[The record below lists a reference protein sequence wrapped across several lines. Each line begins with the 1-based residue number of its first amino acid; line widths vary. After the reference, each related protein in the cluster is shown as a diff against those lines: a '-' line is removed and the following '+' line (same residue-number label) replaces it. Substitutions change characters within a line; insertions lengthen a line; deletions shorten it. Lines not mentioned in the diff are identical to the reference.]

1 MFGAVRQSITRKLML
16 GVMVTTLTALLV
28 ACASML
34 ILDIRNYQT
43 GWADDLRAQADIL
56 AEVSKPA
63 LEFNDAKVAQ
73 ENLLQLRA
81 RPLIAGAA
89 IYRPDGSLFAWYA
102 KEGQDRSRL
111 PKALPHEGRTIDGGD
126 ISVAIRMQRNGE
138 LIGVAYVAAE
148 YPLMAQV
155 KRYLIILGAVLGGS
169 LLVALLMS
177 SWLQAAIIK
186 PVLALTTAVEQ
197 AMRRRD
203 FSMRVPKTTE
213 DEVGVL
219 VDAFNGMLGEV
230 GERTRALETS
240 HAQMQHE
247 MEVRIAAEEAV
258 RQLNSSLEQRIRDRT
273 AELEKTHAQLRQS
286 QKLEAIGQLT
296 GGVAHD
302 FNNVLQVISGN
313 LQLLQMS
320 FAGNPEAQRRLE
332 SASFAADR
340 GAKLS
345 SQLLAFARRHPLQPV
360 ATNIGRVLRG
370 MDDLL
375 RRALGESVQIETVVA
390 GGLWTTMADP
400 HQLENVILNLAI
412 NARDAMKGDGRLTLE
427 LNNAMLD
434 DQYVLNEPDVTPGQY
449 VMLAIS
455 DTGCGMP
462 PEVVAR
468 AFEPF
473 FTTKREGEGTGL
485 GLSMAYGFVKQSH
498 GHIRIYSEVG
508 SGTTIKIYL
517 PRSMQP
523 EVELP
528 NLRNAPVVG
537 GSETIL
543 VVEDDLAVQATV
555 VDILRGLGYHVLKA
569 SDGQGALTILQSGV
583 PVDLLFTDVVMPGPV
598 RSIEVARQAKQML
611 PKIEVLFTSGYTQ
624 NAIVHGGRLDPGV
637 ELISKPY
644 RRDELARKIRQ
655 LFAGRREGITVVP
668 DAHPAPA
675 VPASSSMP
683 EQAAAADASL
693 SVSTQPLSILVVE
706 DNPDARAMLSEL
718 LLVLGHAVEGAGSA
732 EQALEILA
740 EKQFEI
746 LLTDHSLPGMSGL
759 ELVRTLVARGSKM
772 KIIFSSGYG
781 EPDVPGLEIR
791 PSFLPKPFT
800 LAALQKVLEEA
811 SSENGAQIKSA

>member
-1 MFGAVRQSITRKLML
+1 MFGAVRQSISRKLVL
-16 GVMVTTLTALLV
+16 GVLLTTLTALLV

-34 ILDIRNYQT
+34 VLDIRGYQA
-43 GWADDLRAQADIL
+43 GWVGDLQAQADII
-56 AEVSKPA
+56 AQVTQPA
-63 LEFNDAKVAQ
+63 LEFNDTKVAQ

-89 IYRPDGSLFAWYA
+89 VYRPDGSVFAYYA
-102 KEGQDRSRL
+102 KTPEDVQRL
-111 PKALPHEGRTIDGGD
+111 PKRLPRAGNMVDGGK
-126 ISVAIRMQRNGE
+126 IAVATRMLRNGE
-138 LIGVAYVAAE
+138 VAGIVYLEAE

-155 KRYLIILGAVLGGS
+155 KRYLSILGAVLFGS
-169 LLVALLMS
+169 LLVAMLMS

-186 PVLALTTAVEQ
+186 PVLALTEAVDQ
-197 AMRRRD
+197 VIRRRD
-203 FSMRVPKTTE
+203 FSMRVTKTTE

-230 GERTRALETS
+230 GERAKALEAS
-240 HAQMQHE
+240 NSKMQHE
-247 MEVRIAAEEAV
+247 VEVRIEAEEAV
-258 RQLNSSLEQRIRDRT
+258 RQLNNSLEERIRERT
-273 AELEKTHAQLRQS
+273 VELEKTHAQLRQS

-320 FAGNPEAQRRLE
+320 LAGNPEAQRRLE
-332 SASFAADR
+332 TAAFAADR

-360 ATNIGRVLRG
+360 ATSIGRVLRG

-390 GGLWTTMADP
+390 GGLWTTMVDP

-434 DQYVLNEPDVTPGQY
+434 DNYVLHEPEVAPGQY

-485 GLSMAYGFVKQSH
+485 GLSMAYGFVKQSN

-508 SGTTIKIYL
+508 SGTTIKVYL

-537 GSETIL
+537 GTETIL

-555 VDILRGLGYHVLKA
+555 VDMLQALGYRVLKA
-569 SDGQGALTILQSGV
+569 NDGQSALTILQSGI
-583 PVDLLFTDVVMPGPV
+583 PIDMLFTDVVMPGPV
-598 RSIEVARQAKQML
+598 RSIEVARQAKEML
-611 PKIEVLFTSGYTQ
+611 PGIEVLFTSGYTQ
-624 NAIVHGGRLDPGV
+624 NAIVHGGRLDEGV

-655 LFAGRREGITVVP
+655 LFAARKHG
-668 DAHPAPA
+668 APA
-675 VPASSSMP
+675 AAQAQAQVPAQVPATEAMP
-683 EQAAAADASL
+683 VA
-693 SVSTQPLSILVVE
+693 VTPLSILVVE

-718 LLVLGHAVEGAGSA
+718 LLLLGHSVEGAGSA
-732 EQALEILA
+732 ELALEMLA
-740 EKQFEI
+740 QREFDV

-759 ELVRTLVARGSKM
+759 ELARIVAARNTAI

-781 EPDVPGLEIR
+781 APAATDLAIKPL
-791 PSFLPKPFT
+791 FLPKPFT
-800 LAALQKVLEEA
+800 LAALQKVLDELRCEG
-811 SSENGAQIKSA
+811 SVPG

>member
-1 MFGAVRQSITRKLML
+1 MLM
-16 GVMVTTLTALLV
+16 
-28 ACASML
+28 
-34 ILDIRNYQT
+34 LDIRNYQT
-43 GWADDLRAQADIL
+43 GWADDLHAQADIL
-56 AEVSKPA
+56 AQVTKPA
-63 LEFNDAKVAQ
+63 LEFNDVKVAQ

-81 RPLIAGAA
+81 RPLIVNAA
-89 IYRPDGSLFAWYA
+89 VYRPDGSVFASYG
-102 KEGQDRSRL
+102 KTEQDLQRL
-111 PKALPHEGRTIDGGD
+111 PKRMPRTGNVIDGGR
-126 ISVAIRMQRNGE
+126 IAVATGMLRNGD
-138 LIGVAYVAAE
+138 LIGTVYVQAE

-155 KRYLIILGAVLGGS
+155 QRYLAILGAVLLGS
-169 LLVALLMS
+169 LLVAMLMS

-186 PVLALTTAVEQ
+186 PVLALTAGVEQ
-197 AMRRRD
+197 VIRRRD
-203 FSMRVPKTTE
+203 FSMRVAKTTE

-230 GERTRALETS
+230 GARARDLEQS
-240 HAQMQHE
+240 HARMQHE
-247 MEVRIAAEEAV
+247 VTIRVEAEEAV
-258 RQLNSSLEQRIRDRT
+258 RQLNNSLEERIRERT
-273 AELEKTHAQLRQS
+273 TELEKTHAQLRQS

-302 FNNVLQVISGN
+302 FNNVLQVIAGN

-320 FAGNPEAQRRLE
+320 LGGNPEAQRRLE
-332 SASFAADR
+332 AAAFAADR

-370 MDDLL
+370 MDELL

-434 DQYVLNEPDVTPGQY
+434 DHYVLHEPEVSPGQY

-462 PEVVAR
+462 PEVAAR

-485 GLSMAYGFVKQSH
+485 GLSMAYGFVKQSN

-508 SGTTIKIYL
+508 NGTTIKIYL

-555 VDILRGLGYHVLKA
+555 VDMLQGLGYRVLKA
-569 SDGQGALTILQSGV
+569 SDGQGALTILQSGI
-583 PVDLLFTDVVMPGPV
+583 PVDMLFTDVVMPGPV
-598 RSIEVARQAKQML
+598 RSIEVARQAKQMF
-611 PKIEVLFTSGYTQ
+611 PAIEVLFTSGYTQ

-655 LFAGRREGITVVP
+655 LFAARKESAAPSAPSAPPAPVTL
-668 DAHPAPA
+668 PAPA
-675 VPASSSMP
+675 S
-683 EQAAAADASL
+683 AAASEAEEPAL
-693 SVSTQPLSILVVE
+693 AGATIPKSILVVE
-706 DNPDARAMLSEL
+706 DNQDARAMLGEL
-718 LLVLGHAVEGAGSA
+718 LLILGHSVEAVGSA
-732 EQALEILA
+732 EQALEVLA
-740 EKQFEI
+740 ERRFDI
-746 LLTDHSLPGMSGL
+746 LLTDHSLPGMNGL
-759 ELVRTLVARGSKM
+759 ELARTVVAREYRM
-772 KIIFSSGYG
+772 RIIFSSGYG
-781 EPDVPGLEIR
+781 AQATPGLDIK
-791 PSFLPKPFT
+791 PAFLPKPFT
-800 LAALQKVLEEA
+800 LAALQKVLDEA
-811 SSENGAQIKSA
+811 TCADGV

>member
-1 MFGAVRQSITRKLML
+1 MLGAVKQSISRKLVL
-16 GVMVTTLTALLV
+16 GVLVTTVTTVLA
-28 ACASML
+28 ASASML
-34 ILDIRNYQT
+34 VLDIRNYQT
-43 GWADDLRAQADIL
+43 GWADDLQAQADIL
-56 AEVSKPA
+56 AEVTKPA

-73 ENLLQLRA
+73 ENLSQLRA
-81 RPLIAGAA
+81 RPLVVDAALYRADGAV
-89 IYRPDGSLFAWYA
+89 FASYA
-102 KEGQDRSRL
+102 RTAQDVQRL
-111 PKALPHEGRTIDGGD
+111 PKGLPGTGHMIDGGR
-126 ISVAIRMQRNGE
+126 IAVATKMLRNGE
-138 LIGVAYVAAE
+138 LVGIVYVEAE

-155 KRYLIILGAVLGGS
+155 KRYLVILGAVLLGS
-169 LLVALLMS
+169 LLIAMLMS
-177 SWLQAAIIK
+177 SWLQAAIIR
-186 PVLALTTAVEQ
+186 PVLALTAAVDQ
-197 AMRRRD
+197 VIRRRD

-230 GERTRALETS
+230 GERAKALEAS

-247 MEVRIAAEEAV
+247 VKVRVEAEEAV
-258 RQLNSSLEQRIRDRT
+258 RQLNNTLEERIHERT
-273 AELEKTHAQLRQS
+273 AELEKAHAQLRQS

-302 FNNVLQVISGN
+302 FNNVLQVIAGN

-320 FAGNPEAQRRLE
+320 LAGNPEAQRRLE
-332 SASFAADR
+332 AAAFAADR

-345 SQLLAFARRHPLQPV
+345 SQLLAFARRHPLQP
-360 ATNIGRVLRG
+360 ASTNIGRVLRG

-390 GGLWTTMADP
+390 GGLWTTLVDP

-434 DQYVLNEPDVTPGQY
+434 DNYVLHEPEVAPGQY

-462 PEVVAR
+462 PDVIAR

-485 GLSMAYGFVKQSH
+485 GLSMAYGFVKQSN

-543 VVEDDLAVQATV
+543 VVEDDLAVQGTV
-555 VDILRGLGYHVLKA
+555 VDMLQGLGYRVLKA
-569 SDGQGALTILQSGV
+569 NDGQGALTILQSGI
-583 PVDLLFTDVVMPGPV
+583 PVDMLFTDVVMPGPV
-598 RSIEVARQAKQML
+598 RSIEVARQAKEMF
-611 PKIEVLFTSGYTQ
+611 PAIEVLFTSGYTQ

-655 LFAGRREGITVVP
+655 LFAARKEARPVQAPEPATVP
-668 DAHPAPA
+668 DAAPEA
-675 VPASSSMP
+675 ADLGL
-683 EQAAAADASL
+683 AAASK
-693 SVSTQPLSILVVE
+693 PMSILVVE
-706 DNPDARAMLSEL
+706 DNPDARTMLGEL
-718 LLVLGHAVEGAGSA
+718 LLILGHSVEGVGSA
-732 EQALEILA
+732 EQALDMLA
-740 EKQFEI
+740 QKQFDV
-746 LLTDHSLPGMSGL
+746 LLTDHSLPRMSGL
-759 ELVRTLVARGSKM
+759 ELARTVLARGTGM
-772 KIIFSSGYG
+772 KIIFSSGFG
-781 EPDVPGLEIR
+781 APAAADLDIKPA
-791 PSFLPKPFT
+791 FLPKPFT
-800 LAALQKVLEEA
+800 LAALQNVLDEVGCDHQ
-811 SSENGAQIKSA
+811 S

>member
-1 MFGAVRQSITRKLML
+1 MFGAVKQSISRKLVL
-16 GVMVTTLTALLV
+16 GVLVTTLIALLV
-28 ACASML
+28 ACATML
-34 ILDIRNYQT
+34 VLDVRNYQT
-43 GWADDLRAQADIL
+43 GWADDLQAQADIL
-56 AEVSKPA
+56 AEVTKPA
-63 LEFNDAKVAQ
+63 LEFNDAPVARD
-73 ENLLQLRA
+73 NLLQLRA
-81 RPLIAGAA
+81 RPPIVTAA
-89 IYRPDGSLFAWYA
+89 IYRPDGSVFASYA
-102 KEGQDRSRL
+102 KTAQDVQRL
-111 PKALPHEGRTIDGGD
+111 PKRLPQAGHAIDGGR
-126 ISVAIRMQRNGE
+126 IAVATRMLRNDE
-138 LIGVAYVAAE
+138 LIGIVYVEAE

-155 KRYLIILGAVLGGS
+155 QRYLSILAAVLFGS
-169 LLVALLMS
+169 LLVAMLMS
-177 SWLQAAIIK
+177 SWLQTAIIK
-186 PVLALTTAVEQ
+186 PVLALTAAVDQ
-197 AMRRRD
+197 VIRRRD
-203 FSMRVPKTTE
+203 FSMRVEKTTE

-230 GERTRALETS
+230 GERAKALEES
-240 HAQMQHE
+240 NARLKHE
-247 MEVRIAAEEAV
+247 VAVRIEAEEAV
-258 RQLNSSLEQRIRDRT
+258 RQLNNSLEQRIRDRT

-302 FNNVLQVISGN
+302 FNNVLQVIAGN
-313 LQLLQMS
+313 LQLLQMTL
-320 FAGNPEAQRRLE
+320 AGNPDAQRRLE
-332 SASFAADR
+332 SAIFAADR

-370 MDDLL
+370 MDELL

-390 GGLWTTMADP
+390 GGLWTTLVDP

-434 DQYVLNEPDVTPGQY
+434 DNYVLHEPEVSPGQY

-462 PEVVAR
+462 PEVIAR

-485 GLSMAYGFVKQSH
+485 GLSMAYGFVKQSN

-508 SGTTIKIYL
+508 SGTTIKVYL

-528 NLRNAPVVG
+528 NLRNAPVMG
-537 GSETIL
+537 GTETIL

-555 VDILRGLGYHVLKA
+555 VDMLQGLGYRVLKA
-569 SDGQGALTILQSGV
+569 NDGQGALTILQSGI
-583 PVDLLFTDVVMPGPV
+583 PIDMLFTDVVMPGPV

-611 PKIEVLFTSGYTQ
+611 PAIEVLFTSGYTQ

-655 LFAGRREGITVVP
+655 LFA
-668 DAHPAPA
+668 AHKERAPETPAAVSAPAPVQALEAEPA
-675 VPASSSMP
+675 V
-683 EQAAAADASL
+683 AA
-693 SVSTQPLSILVVE
+693 QPMSILVVE
-706 DNPDARAMLSEL
+706 DNTDARTMLSEL
-718 LLVLGHAVEGAGSA
+718 LLILGHAVEGVGSA
-732 EQALEILA
+732 EQALALLEH
-740 EKQFEI
+740 KRFDV

-759 ELVRTLVARGSKM
+759 ELARTVQARADGM
-772 KIIFSSGYG
+772 KIVFSSGYG
-781 EPDVPGLEIR
+781 APAAEDLGFKPA
-791 PSFLPKPFT
+791 FLPKPFT
-800 LAALQKVLEEA
+800 LAALQAVLEGLGQ
-811 SSENGAQIKSA
+811 ENTARNRPQPDHQA

>member
-1 MFGAVRQSITRKLML
+1 MFGAIRHSISRKLVL
-16 GVMVTTLTALLV
+16 GVLLTTLTALLV
-28 ACASML
+28 ACTSML
-34 ILDIRNYQT
+34 VLDIRAYQA
-43 GWADDLRAQADIL
+43 GWAGDLQAQADII
-56 AEVSKPA
+56 AQVTQPA
-63 LEFNDAKVAQ
+63 LEFNDTKVAQ

-81 RPLIAGAA
+81 RPLIAAA
-89 IYRPDGSLFAWYA
+89 AVYRADGSLFAYYV
-102 KEGQDRSRL
+102 KTPEDLQRL
-111 PKALPHEGRTIDGGD
+111 PKRGPRAGHTIDGGQ
-126 ISVAIRMQRNGE
+126 ISVASAMLRNRE
-138 LIGVAYVAAE
+138 LAGTVYLQAE

-155 KRYLIILGAVLGGS
+155 RRYLGILGAVLLGS
-169 LLVALLMS
+169 LLIALLMS
-177 SWLQAAIIK
+177 SWLQTAIIK
-186 PVLALTTAVEQ
+186 PVLALTEAVDQ
-197 AMRRRD
+197 VIRRRD
-203 FSMRVPKTTE
+203 FSMRVTKTTE

-230 GERTRALETS
+230 GDRAKALEES
-240 HAQMQHE
+240 NARMQHE
-247 MEVRIAAEEAV
+247 VAVRIEAEDAV
-258 RQLNSSLEQRIRDRT
+258 RRLNNSLEERIRERT
-273 AELEKTHAQLRQS
+273 VELEKAHAQLRQS

-320 FAGNPEAQRRLE
+320 LAGNPEAQRRLE
-332 SASFAADR
+332 TAAFAADR

-345 SQLLAFARRHPLQPV
+345 SQLLAFARRHPLQP
-360 ATNIGRVLRG
+360 ASTNIGRVLRG

-375 RRALGESVQIETVVA
+375 RRALGESVHIETVVA
-390 GGLWTTMADP
+390 GGLWTTLVDP

-412 NARDAMKGDGRLTLE
+412 NGRDAMKGEGKLTLE

-434 DQYVLNEPDVTPGQY
+434 DDYVLYEPEVAAGQY

-462 PEVVAR
+462 PEVAAR

-485 GLSMAYGFVKQSH
+485 GLSMAYGFVKQSN

-543 VVEDDLAVQATV
+543 VVEDDLSVQATV
-555 VDILRGLGYHVLKA
+555 VDMLQALGYRVLKA
-569 SDGQGALTILQSGV
+569 NDGQGALTILQSGI
-583 PVDLLFTDVVMPGPV
+583 PIDMLFTDVVMPGPV
-598 RSIEVARQAKQML
+598 RSIEVARQAKEMF
-611 PKIEVLFTSGYTQ
+611 PNIEVLFTSGYTQ

-655 LFAGRREGITVVP
+655 LFAARK
-668 DAHPAPA
+668 DKAPA
-675 VPASSSMP
+675 AIEAPAQALAPAAQASSEPGMP
-683 EQAAAADASL
+683 GAVA
-693 SVSTQPLSILVVE
+693 PLSILVVE

-718 LLVLGHAVEGAGSA
+718 LMLLGHSVEGVGSA
-732 EQALEILA
+732 EQALEVLA
-740 EKQFEI
+740 EKRFDV
-746 LLTDHSLPGMSGL
+746 LLTDYSLPGMSGL
-759 ELVRTLVARGSKM
+759 DLARRVTEGDDMKSGM

-781 EPDVPGLEIR
+781 APVAGDLAIKPL
-791 PSFLPKPFT
+791 FLPKPFT
-800 LAALQKVLEEA
+800 LAALQKVLDELSYA
-811 SSENGAQIKSA
+811 GSV

>member
-1 MFGAVRQSITRKLML
+1 MFGAVRHSISRKLVL
-16 GVMVTTLTALLV
+16 GVLLTTLTALLV

-34 ILDIRNYQT
+34 VLDIRGYQA
-43 GWADDLRAQADIL
+43 GWVGDLQAQADII
-56 AEVSKPA
+56 AQVTQPA
-63 LEFNDAKVAQ
+63 LEFNDTKVAQ

-89 IYRPDGSLFAWYA
+89 VYRPDGSMFAYYA
-102 KEGQDRSRL
+102 KTPEEVQRL
-111 PKALPHEGRTIDGGD
+111 PKRLPRAGNTIDGGK
-126 ISVAIRMQRNGE
+126 IAVATRMLRNGE
-138 LIGVAYVAAE
+138 VAGIVYLEAE
-148 YPLMAQV
+148 YPLMTQV
-155 KRYLIILGAVLGGS
+155 KRYLSILGAVLFGS
-169 LLVALLMS
+169 LLVAMLMS

-186 PVLALTTAVEQ
+186 PVLALTEAVDQ
-197 AMRRRD
+197 VIRRRD

-230 GERTRALETS
+230 GERAKALEAS
-240 HAQMQHE
+240 NSKMQHE
-247 MEVRIAAEEAV
+247 VEVRIEAEEAV
-258 RQLNSSLEQRIRDRT
+258 RQLNNSLEERIRERT
-273 AELEKTHAQLRQS
+273 VELEKTHAQLRQS

-320 FAGNPEAQRRLE
+320 LAGNPEAQRRLE
-332 SASFAADR
+332 TAAFAADR

-360 ATNIGRVLRG
+360 ATSIGRVLRG

-375 RRALGESVQIETVVA
+375 RRALGESVHIETVVA
-390 GGLWTTMADP
+390 GGLWTTMVDP

-434 DQYVLNEPDVTPGQY
+434 DNYVLHEPEVAPGQY

-455 DTGCGMP
+455 DTGSGMP
-462 PEVVAR
+462 PDVVAR

-485 GLSMAYGFVKQSH
+485 GLSMAYGFVKQSN

-508 SGTTIKIYL
+508 SGTTIKVYL
-517 PRSMQP
+517 PRSTQP

-537 GSETIL
+537 GTETIL

-555 VDILRGLGYHVLKA
+555 VDMLQALGYRVLKA
-569 SDGQGALTILQSGV
+569 NDGQSALTILQSGI
-583 PVDLLFTDVVMPGPV
+583 PIDMLFTDVVMPGPV
-598 RSIEVARQAKQML
+598 RSIEVARQAKEML
-611 PKIEVLFTSGYTQ
+611 PGIEVLFTSGYTQ
-624 NAIVHGGRLDPGV
+624 NAIVHGGRLDEGV

-655 LFAGRREGITVVP
+655 LFAARKHG
-668 DAHPAPA
+668 APA
-675 VPASSSMP
+675 AQAQAPMQAPAAEAMP
-683 EQAAAADASL
+683 VA
-693 SVSTQPLSILVVE
+693 VTPLSILVVE

-718 LLVLGHAVEGAGSA
+718 LLLLGHSVEGAGSA
-732 EQALEILA
+732 ELALEMLA
-740 EKQFEI
+740 EREFDV

-759 ELVRTLVARGSKM
+759 ELARIVAARNTAI

-781 EPDVPGLEIR
+781 APAATDLAIKPL
-791 PSFLPKPFT
+791 FLPKPFT
-800 LAALQKVLEEA
+800 LAALQKVLEELRCEG
-811 SSENGAQIKSA
+811 SVPG

>member
-1 MFGAVRQSITRKLML
+1 MFGAVKQSISRKLVL
-16 GVMVTTLTALLV
+16 GVLMTTLTALLV

-34 ILDIRNYQT
+34 VLDVRNYQT

-56 AEVSKPA
+56 ATVTQPA

-81 RPLIAGAA
+81 RPLITIAA
-89 IYRPDGSLFAWYA
+89 IYRPDGSLFAWYSKSPEDA
-102 KEGQDRSRL
+102 RKL
-111 PKALPHEGRTIDGGD
+111 PKSLPHEGRTIDGGE
-126 ISVAIRMQRNGE
+126 IAVAIRMLRNGE
-138 LIGVAYVAAE
+138 TVGIAYVEAE

-155 KRYLIILGAVLGGS
+155 RRYLTILAAVLVGS
-169 LLVALLMS
+169 LLIAMLMS

-186 PVLALTTAVEQ
+186 PVLALTEAVDQ
-197 AMRRRD
+197 VIRRRD

-230 GERTRALETS
+230 GERAKALEAS
-240 HAQMQHE
+240 HLQMQHE
-247 MEVRIAAEEAV
+247 MEERITAEEAV
-258 RQLNSSLEQRIRDRT
+258 RELNNSLEERIRERT
-273 AELEKTHAQLRQS
+273 VELEKTHAQLRQS

-302 FNNVLQVISGN
+302 FNNVLQVIAGN

-320 FAGNPEAQRRLE
+320 LAGNPEAQRRLE
-332 SASFAADR
+332 SAAFAADR

-434 DQYVLNEPDVTPGQY
+434 DNYVLHEPEVAAGQY

-485 GLSMAYGFVKQSH
+485 GLSMAYGFVKQSN

-555 VDILRGLGYHVLKA
+555 VDMLQGLGYRVLKA
-569 SDGQGALTILQSGV
+569 SDGQGALTILQSGI
-583 PVDLLFTDVVMPGPV
+583 PVDMLFTDVVMPGPV
-598 RSIEVARQAKQML
+598 RSIEVARQAKQMF
-611 PKIEVLFTSGYTQ
+611 PAIEVLFTSGYTQ

-655 LFAGRREGITVVP
+655 LLTARKEASAVVP
-668 DAHPAPA
+668 QAAPA
-675 VPASSSMP
+675 QVPEHAEP
-683 EQAAAADASL
+683 AL
-693 SVSTQPLSILVVE
+693 SVAEVPLAILVVE
-706 DNPDARAMLSEL
+706 DNQDARSMLSEL
-718 LLVLGHAVEGAGSA
+718 LMILGHGVEGVGSA
-732 EQALEILA
+732 EQALEVLA
-740 EKQFEI
+740 QKQFDV

-759 ELVRTLVARGSKM
+759 ELARTVAARGDGM

-781 EPDVPGLEIR
+781 APESTGLEVK
-791 PSFLPKPFT
+791 PLFLPKPFT
-800 LAALQKVLEEA
+800 LAALQTLLEELGSE
-811 SSENGAQIKSA
+811 SSVQKGSV

>member
-1 MFGAVRQSITRKLML
+1 M
-16 GVMVTTLTALLV
+16 
-28 ACASML
+28 
-34 ILDIRNYQT
+34 
-43 GWADDLRAQADIL
+43 
-56 AEVSKPA
+56 
-63 LEFNDAKVAQ
+63 
-73 ENLLQLRA
+73 
-81 RPLIAGAA
+81 
-89 IYRPDGSLFAWYA
+89 
-102 KEGQDRSRL
+102 
-111 PKALPHEGRTIDGGD
+111 
-126 ISVAIRMQRNGE
+126 
-138 LIGVAYVAAE
+138 
-148 YPLMAQV
+148 
-155 KRYLIILGAVLGGS
+155 
-169 LLVALLMS
+169 LMS
-177 SWLQAAIIK
+177 SWLQSAIIQ
-186 PVLALTTAVEQ
+186 PVLALTAAVDQ
-197 AMRRRD
+197 VIRRRD
-203 FSMRVPKTTE
+203 FSMRVEKTTE

-230 GERTRALETS
+230 GERARALEQS
-240 HAQMQHE
+240 HGKMQHE

-258 RQLNSSLEQRIRDRT
+258 RQLNNSLEERIRERT
-273 AELEKTHAQLRQS
+273 TELEKTHAQLRQS

-302 FNNVLQVISGN
+302 FNNVLQVIAGN

-320 FAGNPEAQRRLE
+320 LAGNPEAQRRLE
-332 SASFAADR
+332 AAAFAADR

-390 GGLWTTMADP
+390 GGLWTTLADP
-400 HQLENVILNLAI
+400 HQLENVVLNLAI

-434 DQYVLNEPDVTPGQY
+434 DHYVLHEPEVSPGQY

-462 PEVVAR
+462 PEVIAR

-485 GLSMAYGFVKQSH
+485 GLSMAYGFVKQSN

-537 GSETIL
+537 GTETIL

-555 VDILRGLGYHVLKA
+555 VDMLQGLGYRVLKA
-569 SDGQGALTILQSGV
+569 SDGQGALTILQSGI
-583 PVDLLFTDVVMPGPV
+583 PIDMLFTDVVMPGPV
-598 RSIEVARQAKQML
+598 RSIEVARQAKQMF
-611 PKIEVLFTSGYTQ
+611 PAIEVLFTSGYTQ

-655 LFAGRREGITVVP
+655 LFAARKESGALPAPSVP
-668 DAHPAPA
+668 DALPAPA
-675 VPASSSMP
+675 PASD
-683 EQAAAADASL
+683 DAGL
-693 SVSTQPLSILVVE
+693 GVTANPRAILVVE
-706 DNPDARAMLSEL
+706 DNQDARTMLGEL
-718 LLVLGHAVEGAGSA
+718 LMILGHSVEAVGSA
-732 EQALEILA
+732 EQALELLA
-740 EKQFEI
+740 EKRFDI

-759 ELVRTLVARGSKM
+759 ELARTVLARGYRM
-772 KIIFSSGYG
+772 RIIFSSGYG
-781 EPDVPGLEIR
+781 AQATPGLDVK

-800 LAALQKVLEEA
+800 LAALQKVLDEA
-811 SSENGAQIKSA
+811 TCEDGV

>member
-1 MFGAVRQSITRKLML
+1 MFGAVRQSISRKLVL
-16 GVMVTTLTALLV
+16 GVLVTTLTTLLV
-28 ACASML
+28 ASASML
-34 ILDIRNYQT
+34 VLDIRNYQT

-56 AEVSKPA
+56 AEVTKPA
-63 LEFNDAKVAQ
+63 LEFNDTKVAQ

-81 RPLIAGAA
+81 RPLIVNAA
-89 IYRPDGSLFAWYA
+89 IYRADGSVFAAYG
-102 KEGQDRSRL
+102 KSPLELQRL
-111 PKALPHEGRTIDGGD
+111 PKRMPRAGNTIDGGQ
-126 ISVAIRMQRNGE
+126 IAVATTMLRNGD
-138 LIGVAYVAAE
+138 LIGIVYVEAE

-155 KRYLIILGAVLGGS
+155 QRYLSILGAVLLGS
-169 LLVALLMS
+169 LLIAMLMS
-177 SWLQAAIIK
+177 SWLKAAIIQ
-186 PVLALTTAVEQ
+186 PVLALTAAVDQ
-197 AMRRRD
+197 VIRRRD
-203 FSMRVPKTTE
+203 FSMRVTKTTE

-230 GERTRALETS
+230 GERATALEQS
-240 HAQMQHE
+240 HARMQHE
-247 MEVRIAAEEAV
+247 VATRIEAEEAV
-258 RQLNSSLEQRIRDRT
+258 RQLNNSLEERIRERT

-302 FNNVLQVISGN
+302 FNNVLQVIAGN

-320 FAGNPEAQRRLE
+320 LAGNPEAQRRLE
-332 SASFAADR
+332 AAAFAADR

-370 MDDLL
+370 MDELL

-390 GGLWTTMADP
+390 GGLWTTLADP

-434 DQYVLNEPDVTPGQY
+434 DHYVLHEPEVTPGQY

-485 GLSMAYGFVKQSH
+485 GLSMAYGFVKQSN

-537 GSETIL
+537 GSESIL

-555 VDILRGLGYHVLKA
+555 VDMLQGLGYRVLKA
-569 SDGQGALTILQSGV
+569 SDGQGALTILQSGI
-583 PVDLLFTDVVMPGPV
+583 PVDMLFTDVVMPGPV
-598 RSIEVARQAKQML
+598 RSIEVARQAKQMF
-611 PKIEVLFTSGYTQ
+611 PAIEVLFTSGYTQ

-655 LFAGRREGITVVP
+655 LFAARKESAALAPAAPATL
-668 DAHPAPA
+668 PAPA
-675 VPASSSMP
+675 PAC
-683 EQAAAADASL
+683 ASAEPVL
-693 SVSTQPLSILVVE
+693 TASAQPKSILVVE
-706 DNPDARAMLSEL
+706 DNQDARTMLGEL
-718 LLVLGHAVEGAGSA
+718 LLLLGHAVEGVGSA
-732 EQALEILA
+732 EQALELLA
-740 EKQFEI
+740 ERQFDI
-746 LLTDHSLPGMSGL
+746 LLTDHSLPGMNGL
-759 ELVRTLVARGSKM
+759 ELARTVRARGSRM
-772 KIIFSSGYG
+772 RIIFSSGYG
-781 EPDVPGLEIR
+781 APETPGLDVK

-811 SSENGAQIKSA
+811 TCADGACG

>member
-1 MFGAVRQSITRKLML
+1 MFGAVKQSISRKLVL
-16 GVMVTTLTALLV
+16 GVLMTTLSALLV
-28 ACASML
+28 ACATML
-34 ILDIRNYQT
+34 VLDIRNYQT

-56 AEVSKPA
+56 ATVTQPA
-63 LEFNDAKVAQ
+63 LEFNDSKVAQ

-81 RPLIAGAA
+81 RPLIVTAA
-89 IYRPDGSLFAWYA
+89 IYRPDGSLFAWYSKTPEDA
-102 KEGQDRSRL
+102 RKL
-111 PKALPHEGRTIDGGD
+111 PKALPHEGRTIAGGE
-126 ISVAIRMQRNGE
+126 IAVAVRMLRNGE
-138 LIGVAYVAAE
+138 TAGIAYVEAE

-155 KRYLIILGAVLGGS
+155 KRYLSILGAVLVGS
-169 LLVALLMS
+169 LLIAMLMS

-186 PVLALTTAVEQ
+186 PVLALTEAVDQ
-197 AMRRRD
+197 VIRRRD

-230 GERTRALETS
+230 GERAKALEAS
-240 HAQMQHE
+240 HVQMQHE
-247 MEVRIAAEEAV
+247 MEERIAAEEAV
-258 RQLNSSLEQRIRDRT
+258 RELNNSLEARIRERT

-302 FNNVLQVISGN
+302 FNNVLQVIAGN

-320 FAGNPEAQRRLE
+320 LAGNPEAQRRLE
-332 SASFAADR
+332 SAAFAADR

-434 DQYVLNEPDVTPGQY
+434 DNYVLHEPEVAAGQY

-462 PEVVAR
+462 PDVVAR

-485 GLSMAYGFVKQSH
+485 GLSMAYGFVKQSG

-528 NLRNAPVVG
+528 NLRNAPVLG

-555 VDILRGLGYHVLKA
+555 VDMLQGLGYRVLKA
-569 SDGQGALTILQSGV
+569 SDGQGALTILQSGI
-583 PVDLLFTDVVMPGPV
+583 PVDMLFTDVVMPGPV
-598 RSIEVARQAKQML
+598 RSIEVARQAKQMF
-611 PKIEVLFTSGYTQ
+611 PSIEVLFTSGYTQ

-655 LFAGRREGITVVP
+655 LLTARKEASAI
-668 DAHPAPA
+668 
-675 VPASSSMP
+675 VPASVPASAP
-683 EQAAAADASL
+683 APTPVQAAENGEAALPVAE
-693 SVSTQPLSILVVE
+693 VPLSILVVE
-706 DNPDARAMLSEL
+706 DNQDARSMLSEL
-718 LLVLGHAVEGAGSA
+718 LLILGHGVEGVGSA
-732 EQALEILA
+732 EQALELLA
-740 EKQFEI
+740 QKEFDV

-759 ELVRTLVARGSKM
+759 ELARIVAARDSTM

-781 EPDVPGLEIR
+781 APESTGLEVK
-791 PSFLPKPFT
+791 PLFLPKPFT
-800 LAALQKVLEEA
+800 LAALQSLLEEA
-811 SSENGAQIKSA
+811 SSV

>member
-1 MFGAVRQSITRKLML
+1 MFGAVRQSISRKLVL
-16 GVMVTTLTALLV
+16 GVLVTTLTTLLI

-34 ILDIRNYQT
+34 VLDIHNYQT
-43 GWADDLRAQADIL
+43 GWAGDLRAQADIL
-56 AEVSKPA
+56 AEVTKPA
-63 LEFNDAKVAQ
+63 LEFNDTKVAQ

-81 RPLIAGAA
+81 RPLIVSAA
-89 IYRPDGSLFAWYA
+89 VYRADGSVFASYG
-102 KEGQDRSRL
+102 KTPQDLQRV
-111 PKALPHEGRTIDGGD
+111 PKRMPRAGNMIDGGQ
-126 ISVAIRMQRNGE
+126 IAVATPMLRNGD
-138 LIGVAYVAAE
+138 LVGTVYVEAA

-155 KRYLIILGAVLGGS
+155 RRYLTILGAVLLGS
-169 LLVALLMS
+169 LLIAMLMS

-186 PVLALTTAVEQ
+186 PVLALTAAVDQ
-197 AMRRRD
+197 AIRRRD
-203 FSMRVPKTTE
+203 FSIRVPKTTD

-219 VDAFNGMLGEV
+219 VDAFNVMLDEV
-230 GERTRALETS
+230 GQRARELEQS
-240 HAQMQHE
+240 HAQMRHE
-247 MEVRIAAEEAV
+247 VDVRIEAEEAV
-258 RQLNSSLEQRIRDRT
+258 RQLNNSLEERIRERT
-273 AELEKTHAQLRQS
+273 TELEKTHAQLRQS

-302 FNNVLQVISGN
+302 FNNVLQVIAGN

-320 FAGNPEAQRRLE
+320 LAGNPEAQRRLE
-332 SASFAADR
+332 SAAFAADR

-390 GGLWTTMADP
+390 GGLWTTLADP

-412 NARDAMKGDGRLTLE
+412 NARDAMQGDGRLTLE

-434 DQYVLNEPDVTPGQY
+434 DNYVLHEPEVTAGQY

-462 PEVVAR
+462 PEVIAR

-528 NLRNAPVVG
+528 NLRNAPVLG

-555 VDILRGLGYHVLKA
+555 VDMLQGLGYRVLKA
-569 SDGQGALTILQSGV
+569 SDGQGALTILQSGI
-583 PVDLLFTDVVMPGPV
+583 PIDLLFTDVVMPGPV
-598 RSIEVARQAKQML
+598 RSIEVARQAKQMF
-611 PKIEVLFTSGYTQ
+611 PAIEVLFTSGYTQ

-655 LFAGRREGITVVP
+655 LFASRKVGAAP
-668 DAHPAPA
+668 ASPAPA
-675 VPASSSMP
+675 PAP
-683 EQAAAADASL
+683 AAPAAGAEPGL
-693 SVSTQPLSILVVE
+693 TVTTNPMAILVVE

-718 LLVLGHAVEGAGSA
+718 LLILGHAVEGVGSA
-732 EQALEILA
+732 EQALEVLA
-740 EKQFEI
+740 QKRFDI

-759 ELVRTLVARGSKM
+759 ELARKVTAQGSGM

-781 EPDVPGLEIR
+781 APDTPDLEIR

-800 LAALQKVLEEA
+800 LAALQKVLGEA
-811 SSENGAQIKSA
+811 TCADGV

>member
-1 MFGAVRQSITRKLML
+1 MFGAVKQSISRKLVL
-16 GVMVTTLTALLV
+16 GVLVTTLTALLV

-34 ILDIRNYQT
+34 VLDVHNYQT

-56 AEVSKPA
+56 AEVTKPA
-63 LEFNDAKVAQ
+63 LEFNDAGVAR

-81 RPLIAGAA
+81 RPPIVTAA
-89 IYRPDGSLFAWYA
+89 IYRPDGKVFASYA
-102 KEGQDRSRL
+102 KAPQDLARL
-111 PKALPHEGRTIDGGD
+111 PKRLPRPGQTIDGGKID
-126 ISVAIRMQRNGE
+126 VATPMLRNGE
-138 LIGVAYVAAE
+138 LVGTIYVEAE

-155 KRYLIILGAVLGGS
+155 QRYLSILAAVLGGS
-169 LLVALLMS
+169 LLVAMLMS

-186 PVLALTTAVEQ
+186 PVLALTDAVDR
-197 AMRRRD
+197 AMRKRD
-203 FSMRVPKTTE
+203 FSTRVPKTTE

-230 GERTRALETS
+230 GERAKALEES
-240 HAQMQHE
+240 HARMQHE
-247 MEVRIAAEEAV
+247 MDVRVEAEDAV
-258 RQLNSSLEQRIRDRT
+258 RQLNNSLEERIRERT

-302 FNNVLQVISGN
+302 FNNVLQVIAGN

-320 FAGNPEAQRRLE
+320 LAGNPEAQRRLE
-332 SASFAADR
+332 SAAFAADR

-390 GGLWTTMADP
+390 GGLWTTLADP

-434 DQYVLNEPDVTPGQY
+434 DNYVLHEPEVAPGQY

-462 PEVVAR
+462 PEVIAR

-485 GLSMAYGFVKQSH
+485 GLSMAYGFVKQSN

-528 NLRNAPVVG
+528 NLRNAPVLG

-555 VDILRGLGYHVLKA
+555 VDMLQGLGYRVLKA
-569 SDGQGALTILQSGV
+569 SDGQGALTILQSGI
-583 PVDLLFTDVVMPGPV
+583 PVDMLFTDVVMPGPV

-611 PKIEVLFTSGYTQ
+611 PAIEVLFTSGYTQ

-655 LFAGRREGITVVP
+655 LFAARKEAAV
-668 DAHPAPA
+668 AAPAPA
-675 VPASSSMP
+675 LPLEPAP
-683 EQAAAADASL
+683 PIPAPAADEEAAPS
-693 SVSTQPLSILVVE
+693 SAARPISILVVE
-706 DNPDARAMLSEL
+706 DNQDARAMLSEL

-732 EQALEILA
+732 EEALEILA
-740 EKQFEI
+740 ERQFDI
-746 LLTDHSLPGMSGL
+746 LLTDHSLPGMTGL
-759 ELVRTLVARGSKM
+759 ELARTVADRGM
-772 KIIFSSGYG
+772 GMRIIFSSGYG
-781 EPDVPGLEIR
+781 APDTPGLAVK

-800 LAALQKVLEEA
+800 LAALQQVLDEA
-811 SSENGAQIKSA
+811 TCADGA

>member
-1 MFGAVRQSITRKLML
+1 MLGAIKQSIARKLVL
-16 GVMVTTLTALLV
+16 GVLVTTLTALLV
-28 ACASML
+28 ACATML
-34 ILDIRNYQT
+34 VLDIRNYQT
-43 GWADDLRAQADIL
+43 GWADDLQAQADIL
-56 AEVSKPA
+56 AEVTKPA
-63 LEFNDAKVAQ
+63 LEFNDAQVAR

-81 RPLIAGAA
+81 RPPIVTAA
-89 IYRPDGSLFAWYA
+89 IYRPDGSVFATYA
-102 KEGQDRSRL
+102 KAAQDVQRL
-111 PKALPHEGRTIDGGD
+111 PKRLPQAGHAIDGGR
-126 ISVAIRMQRNGE
+126 IAVATRMLRNDE
-138 LIGVAYVAAE
+138 LVGIMYVEAE

-155 KRYLIILGAVLGGS
+155 RRYLSILGAVLLGS
-169 LLVALLMS
+169 LLVAMLMS

-186 PVLALTTAVEQ
+186 PVLALTAAVDQ
-197 AMRRRD
+197 VIRRRD
-203 FSMRVPKTTE
+203 FSMRVEKTTE

-230 GERTRALETS
+230 GERAKALEES
-240 HAQMQHE
+240 NAKLQRE
-247 MEVRIAAEEAV
+247 VGVRIDAEEAV
-258 RQLNSSLEQRIRDRT
+258 RQLNSSLEQRIRERT

-302 FNNVLQVISGN
+302 FNNVLQVIAGN
-313 LQLLQMS
+313 LQLLQMTL
-320 FAGNPEAQRRLE
+320 AGNPEAQRRLE
-332 SASFAADR
+332 SAIFAADR

-370 MDDLL
+370 MDELL

-390 GGLWTTMADP
+390 GGLWTTLVDP

-434 DQYVLNEPDVTPGQY
+434 DNYVLNEPEVSPGQY

-485 GLSMAYGFVKQSH
+485 GLSMAYGFVKQSN

-528 NLRNAPVVG
+528 NLRNAPVMG

-555 VDILRGLGYHVLKA
+555 VDMLQGLGYRVLKA
-569 SDGQGALTILQSGV
+569 NDGQGALTILQSGV
-583 PVDLLFTDVVMPGPV
+583 PVDMLFTDVVMPGPV

-611 PKIEVLFTSGYTQ
+611 PGIEVLFTSGYTQ

-655 LFAGRREGITVVP
+655 LFASHKERAPET
-668 DAHPAPA
+668 PAPA
-675 VPASSSMP
+675 PAAVPEAVEAEPSAAS
-683 EQAAAADASL
+683 
-693 SVSTQPLSILVVE
+693 QPLSILVVE
-706 DNPDARAMLSEL
+706 DNTDARTMLSEL
-718 LLVLGHAVEGAGSA
+718 LLILGHAVEGVGSA
-732 EQALEILA
+732 EQALALLEH
-740 EKQFEI
+740 KRFDV

-759 ELVRTLVARGSKM
+759 DLARTVQGRADGM
-772 KIIFSSGYG
+772 KIVFSSGYG
-781 EPDVPGLEIR
+781 APAAEDLGFKPA
-791 PSFLPKPFT
+791 FLPKPFT
-800 LAALQKVLEEA
+800 LGALQEVLEGLGRKNA
-811 SSENGAQIKSA
+811 AQDRSQPDHHA

>member
-1 MFGAVRQSITRKLML
+1 MFGAVRQSISRKLVL
-16 GVMVTTLTALLV
+16 GVLVTTLTALLV

-34 ILDIRNYQT
+34 VLDIRNYQT

-56 AEVSKPA
+56 AEVTKPA
-63 LEFNDAKVAQ
+63 LEFNDVKVAQ

-81 RPLIAGAA
+81 RPLIVNAA
-89 IYRPDGSLFAWYA
+89 IYRADGSVFASYGKTA
-102 KEGQDRSRL
+102 QDMQRL
-111 PKALPHEGRTIDGGD
+111 PKRMPRAGNTIDGGQ
-126 ISVAIRMQRNGE
+126 IAVATTMQRNGD
-138 LIGVAYVAAE
+138 LIGTVYVAAE

-155 KRYLIILGAVLGGS
+155 RRYLSILGAVLLGS
-169 LLVALLMS
+169 LLVAVLMS

-186 PVLALTTAVEQ
+186 PVLALTDAVDQ
-197 AMRRRD
+197 AVRRRD
-203 FSMRVPKTTE
+203 FSMRVQKTTE

-219 VDAFNGMLGEV
+219 VDAFNGMLDEV
-230 GERTRALETS
+230 GERATALEQS

-247 MEVRIAAEEAV
+247 MAVRIEAEEAV
-258 RQLNSSLEQRIRDRT
+258 RQLNNSLEERIRERT
-273 AELEKTHAQLRQS
+273 TELEKTHAQLRQS

-302 FNNVLQVISGN
+302 FNNVLQVIAGN

-320 FAGNPEAQRRLE
+320 LAGNAEAQRRLE
-332 SASFAADR
+332 AAAFAADR

-390 GGLWTTMADP
+390 GGLWTTLADP

-434 DQYVLNEPDVTPGQY
+434 DHYVLHEPEVSPGQY

-462 PEVVAR
+462 PEVIAR

-485 GLSMAYGFVKQSH
+485 GLSMAYGFVKQSN

-537 GSETIL
+537 GSETVL

-555 VDILRGLGYHVLKA
+555 VDMLQGLGYRVLKA
-569 SDGQGALTILQSGV
+569 SDGQGALTILQSGI
-583 PVDLLFTDVVMPGPV
+583 PIDLLFTDVVMPGPV
-598 RSIEVARQAKQML
+598 RSIEVARQAKQMF
-611 PKIEVLFTSGYTQ
+611 PAIEVLFTSGYTQ

-655 LFAGRREGITVVP
+655 LFAARKESGAPAAPSAV
-668 DAHPAPA
+668 APAPM
-675 VPASSSMP
+675 PASES
-683 EQAAAADASL
+683 EETGQAVAAA
-693 SVSTQPLSILVVE
+693 PKSILVVE
-706 DNPDARAMLSEL
+706 DNPDARAMLGEL
-718 LLVLGHAVEGAGSA
+718 LLRLGHAVEAVGSA
-732 EQALEILA
+732 EQALELLA
-740 EKQFEI
+740 ERRFDI
-746 LLTDHSLPGMSGL
+746 LLTDHSLPGMTGL
-759 ELVRTLVARGSKM
+759 ELARTVLAHGYRM
-772 KIIFSSGYG
+772 RIIFSSGYG
-781 EPDVPGLEIR
+781 AQATPGLEVE

-800 LAALQKVLEEA
+800 LAALQKVLDEA
-811 SSENGAQIKSA
+811 TCADRARG

>member
-1 MFGAVRQSITRKLML
+1 MFGAVKQSISRKLVL
-16 GVMVTTLTALLV
+16 GVLLTTLTALLV
-28 ACASML
+28 AGAAML
-34 ILDIRNYQT
+34 VLDIRNYQT
-43 GWADDLRAQADIL
+43 GWADDLQAQADIL
-56 AEVSKPA
+56 AQVTQPA
-63 LEFNDAKVAQ
+63 LEFNDSKVAQ

-81 RPLIAGAA
+81 RPPVVGAA
-89 IYRPDGSLFAWYA
+89 VYRADGSMFAFYA
-102 KEGQDRSRL
+102 KTPEDVRRL
-111 PKALPHEGRTIDGGD
+111 PKRLPQAGHRIDGGQ
-126 ISVAIRMQRNGE
+126 IAVATRMLRNGE
-138 LIGVAYVAAE
+138 LAGAVYVEAE

-155 KRYLIILGAVLGGS
+155 QRYLTILGAVLFGS
-169 LLVALLMS
+169 LLIALLMS

-186 PVLALTTAVEQ
+186 PVLALTVAVEQ
-197 AMRRRD
+197 VIRRRD
-203 FSMRVPKTTE
+203 FSMRVQKTTG

-230 GERTRALETS
+230 GERAKALEES
-240 HAQMQHE
+240 NARMQHE
-247 MEVRIAAEEAV
+247 VAVRVEAEEAV
-258 RQLNSSLEQRIRDRT
+258 RQLNNTLEERIHERT
-273 AELEKTHAQLRQS
+273 TELEKAHAQLRQS

-320 FAGNPEAQRRLE
+320 LAGNPEAQRRLE
-332 SASFAADR
+332 TAAFAADR

-345 SQLLAFARRHPLQPV
+345 SQLLAFARRHPLQP
-360 ATNIGRVLRG
+360 ASTNIGRVLRG

-390 GGLWTTMADP
+390 GGLWTTLVDP

-412 NARDAMKGDGRLTLE
+412 NGRDAMKGEGRLTLE

-434 DQYVLNEPDVTPGQY
+434 DNYVLHEPEVAAGQY

-462 PEVVAR
+462 PEVIAR

-485 GLSMAYGFVKQSH
+485 GLSMAYGFVKQSN

-555 VDILRGLGYHVLKA
+555 VDMLQALGYRVLKA
-569 SDGQGALTILQSGV
+569 NDGQGALTILQSGI
-583 PVDLLFTDVVMPGPV
+583 PVDMLFTDVVMPGPV
-598 RSIEVARQAKQML
+598 RSIEVARQAKEMF
-611 PKIEVLFTSGYTQ
+611 PGIEVLFTSGYTQ

-655 LFAGRREGITVVP
+655 LFAARRDGTAVIEAP
-668 DAHPAPA
+668 AQAPA
-675 VPASSSMP
+675 V
-683 EQAAAADASL
+683 QAEDAAEPGLDLAA
-693 SVSTQPLSILVVE
+693 TPLSILVVE
-706 DNPDARAMLSEL
+706 DNQDARTMLSEL
-718 LLVLGHAVEGAGSA
+718 LLILGHSAEGVGSA
-732 EQALEILA
+732 EQALDVLA
-740 EKQFEI
+740 QKRFDV

-759 ELVRTLVARGSKM
+759 ELARTVAARSDDVKRGM
-772 KIIFSSGYG
+772 KIVFSSGYG
-781 EPDVPGLEIR
+781 APTAADLGIKPA
-791 PSFLPKPFT
+791 FLPKPFT
-800 LAALQKVLEEA
+800 LAALQKVLEEV
-811 SSENGAQIKSA
+811 SCEGSV